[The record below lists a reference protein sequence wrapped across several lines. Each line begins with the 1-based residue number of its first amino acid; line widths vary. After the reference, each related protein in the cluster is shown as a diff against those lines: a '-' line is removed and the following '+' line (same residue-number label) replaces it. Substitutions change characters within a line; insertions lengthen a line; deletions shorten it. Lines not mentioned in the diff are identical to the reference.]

1 MFLLKETIYVSAD
14 SEKKN
19 LPLAFASQFFAYFG
33 VLSLRVAS
41 SYVYWSI
48 SLFVDNLNW
57 ERSVSF
63 VFRSGSI
70 SH

>member
-1 MFLLKETIYVSAD
+1 MLLLKETIYVSAD

-19 LPLAFASQFFAYFG
+19 LLFAFAFLFFAYFG

-41 SYVYWSI
+41 SYVYWSS

-57 ERSVSF
+57 E
-63 VFRSGSI
+63 
-70 SH
+70 